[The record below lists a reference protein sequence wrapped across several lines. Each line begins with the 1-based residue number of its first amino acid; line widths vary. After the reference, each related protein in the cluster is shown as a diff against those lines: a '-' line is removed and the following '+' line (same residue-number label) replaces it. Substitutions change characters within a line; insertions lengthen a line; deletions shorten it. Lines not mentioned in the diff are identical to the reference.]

1 MPSTSQADEEKSY
14 ELFLEQKA
22 LEKPARPQLNIP
34 VDKDHGLFLFFR
46 QLVVDDVP
54 TYEVVESK
62 LRPGTAVGG
71 YNSLG

>member
-1 MPSTSQADEEKSY
+1 MPSTSQVDEEKSY

-22 LEKPARPQLNIP
+22 LEKPARPQLNIT
-34 VDKDHGLFLFFR
+34 VDKDHGLFMFFR